1 MNAMMSKLDSYK
13 WINKMMIE
21 KINEGKKGQMKN
33 KLINGRTNV
42 KMVEKKWM
50 NERINIKLMN

>member
-1 MNAMMSKLDSYK
+1 
-13 WINKMMIE
+13 MMIE

-42 KMVEKKWM
+42 KMWKM
-50 NERINIKLMN
+50 NEWKD

>member
-42 KMVEKKWM
+42 KMWKM
-50 NERINIKLMN
+50 NEWKD